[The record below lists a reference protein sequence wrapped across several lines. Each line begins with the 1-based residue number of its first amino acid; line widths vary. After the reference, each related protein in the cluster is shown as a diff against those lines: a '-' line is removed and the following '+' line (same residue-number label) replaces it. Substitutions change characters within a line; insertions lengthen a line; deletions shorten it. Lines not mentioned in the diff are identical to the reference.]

1 MISFCQIYNKGG
13 FLRSDKLFGHA
24 DISLADL
31 EQKTLING
39 RFDILDG
46 RKKTGGYIHVEVSVY
61 LFQRIF
67 RTELITL

>member
-46 RKKTGGYIHVEVSVY
+46 RKKTGGYIHVEVS
-61 LFQRIF
+61 F
-67 RTELITL
+67 RFF

>member
-1 MISFCQIYNKGG
+1 
-13 FLRSDKLFGHA
+13 LFGHA